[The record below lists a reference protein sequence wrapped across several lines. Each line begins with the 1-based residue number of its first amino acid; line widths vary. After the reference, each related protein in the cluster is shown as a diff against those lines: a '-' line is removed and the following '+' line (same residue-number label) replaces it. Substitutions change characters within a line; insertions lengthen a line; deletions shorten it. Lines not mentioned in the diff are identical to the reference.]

1 MGTSTYIVSVWQ
13 DHDGE
18 TKIKPVLIREVAVK
32 ASTSQK
38 AIDKARPH
46 LVTYAIEPGH
56 YCFRAAKV
64 RPKHPAPKH

>member
-18 TKIKPVLIREVAVK
+18 TEIEPTLIGEVEVK

-38 AIDKARPH
+38 AIDKARPE
-46 LVTYAIEPGH
+46 LLAYATEAGH
-56 YCFRAAKV
+56 YCFRATKV
-64 RPKHPAPKH
+64 RPKHPVPKY

>member
-18 TKIKPVLIREVAVK
+18 TKIEPVLIREVEVK
-32 ASTSQK
+32 ASTSQE
-38 AIDKARPH
+38 AIDKARPD
-46 LVTYAIEPGH
+46 LVAYAVEPGH
-56 YCFRAAKV
+56 YCFRV

>member
-13 DHDGE
+13 DRDGDI
-18 TKIKPVLIREVAVK
+18 KIKPVLIREVEVK
-32 ASTSQK
+32 ASTSQE

-46 LVTYAIEPGH
+46 LVMYAVEAGH

-64 RPKHPAPKH
+64 RPKHPALKH